1 MSSTP
6 VAFDYVRPATIDDA
20 LAQLAGADPEVK
32 ILAGGHSLLPLLKT
46 RLARP
51 ERVVDIG
58 RLAELRGVR
67 TSPDGAL
74 SIGALTTY
82 TALLDDPSITAY
94 GLLADV
100 LPTIGDVQVR
110 NRGTIGGSVAHVDPA
125 SDLPA
130 CLLALDAE
138 VVIRSAGGGRTVPIT
153 DFFRGPFHSVLE
165 PHELVTEIRL
175 PVAPGSYGSAY
186 RSVEQAASG
195 YALAGAAVVV
205 GRSSGGGGAFDRV
218 AVGIAGVGDHPYRA
232 TATEDVFVR
241 SGDPRAAAELATQG
255 IKVAADMHADQEY
268 RTALV
273 KVQVRRAFEAA
284 IERAG

>member
-1 MSSTP
+1 MSTP
-6 VAFDYVRPATIDDA
+6 VAFDYVRPSTVDEA
-20 LAQLAGADPEVK
+20 LRHLAGADPEVK

-51 ERVVDIG
+51 ERLIDIG

-67 TSPDGAL
+67 RLSDGGLA
-74 SIGALTTY
+74 IGALTTY
-82 TALLDDPSITAY
+82 TELLADASVTAH
-94 GLLADV
+94 GVLADV

-110 NRGTIGGSVAHVDPA
+110 NRGTIGGSIAHVDPA

-138 VVIRSAGGGRTVPIT
+138 VVVRSARGGRTVPIT

-165 PHELVTEIRL
+165 SDELIVEIRL
-175 PVAPGSYGSAY
+175 PPAPGAYGSAY

-205 GRSSGGGGAFDRV
+205 GRSGGGNGAFDRV
-218 AVGIAGVGDHPYRA
+218 AVGISGVGDHPYRA

-255 IKVAADMHADQEY
+255 IRVASDMHADREF

>member
-1 MSSTP
+1 MSTP
-6 VAFDYVRPATIDDA
+6 VAFDYVRPSTVDEA
-20 LAQLAGADPEVK
+20 LGHLAGGDPGVK
-32 ILAGGHSLLPLLKT
+32 ILAGGHSLMPLLKT

-51 ERVVDIG
+51 ERLVDIG

-67 TSPDGAL
+67 RQPGGGL

-82 TALLDDPSITAY
+82 TELLGNPDVTFY

-138 VVIRSAGGGRTVPIT
+138 VVARSAAASRTIPIT
-153 DFFRGPFHSVLE
+153 DFFRGPFASVLE
-165 PHELVTEIRL
+165 PNELITEIRL
-175 PVAPGSYGSAY
+175 PASSGAYGSAY

-195 YALAGAAVVV
+195 YSLAGAAVVV
-205 GRSSGGGGAFDRV
+205 GRSAGGNGAFDRV
-218 AVGIAGVGDHPYRA
+218 TVGVSGVGDHPYRA
-232 TATEDVFVR
+232 TGTEDLFLR
-241 SGDPRAAAELATQG
+241 SGDARAAAELATQG
-255 IKVAADMHADQEY
+255 VRVASDMHADSDY
-268 RTALV
+268 RTALI
-273 KVQVRRAFEAA
+273 KIQVRRAFEAA
-284 IERAG
+284 IARAG